1 MDSRSG
7 QVIRDTV
14 KRNVSHHILFFTIAF
29 SERLYVF
36 QREEIKKLEEKI
48 LEKGV
53 VLNVSTERIAQLD
66 ENLSTLNK
74 QLDELANPEL
84 DELRKRKK
92 T

>member
-1 MDSRSG
+1 M
-7 QVIRDTV
+7 
-14 KRNVSHHILFFTIAF
+14 
-29 SERLYVF
+29 
-36 QREEIKKLEEKI
+36 
-48 LEKGV
+48 
-53 VLNVSTERIAQLD
+53 LNVSTERIAQLD